1 MDKTRPVPC
10 SIGVV
15 TVKGGIMDYASI
27 LKEADNAMYEAKDKG
42 KNTYVIKE
50 I

>member
-1 MDKTRPVPC
+1 MDKPRQVPC

-15 TVKGGIMDYASI
+15 TVKGGTMDYASI